1 VKNGEGRRGKGID
14 PAALAG
20 LWRETIA
27 AISGTVPG
35 VEALVPAAAVVIEFL
50 EEGWKGPPAP
60 SLVSRLLS
68 CLRDIAAD
76 GLSVSLLSSTLVHV
90 LAEDGFGPGAAA
102 LGAAVL
108 QLWQREENAA
118 MRGRAREARRQFVH
132 ERRRYLTLF
141 RSLADAAF
149 VMDSSRRIVDCNQ
162 AFCDLFSMARSS
174 VIGRECRELLGSG
187 LCERC
192 PCCTSGGNPAPF
204 HNIEACLGP
213 EKIRAADG
221 TPRRF
226 VMSGAG
232 LPLDEHGGAVVVLLQ
247 DVTEKKQA
255 EDAVARSERKY
266 RSLIENLPAVTW
278 RGLADGSLVYISPNA
293 EKLFGVPAGELAGKD
308 RFDLVH
314 PDDREWVCETY
325 RRLFGQGVPFDLRY
339 RIKTARGWRW
349 VHDRASRVCEDEDGP
364 VADGVMWDISE
375 LKEIEEE
382 LEEYRDWLEDMVD
395 ERTEELVRA
404 NERLRDEVRRRRRM
418 ARELVE
424 LTESLKRSNEE
435 LERFA
440 HAVSHDLKEPL
451 VLICAFAA
459 KLKKG
464 YFDRLDDRGRDFL
477 DRIIRAGSKLQH
489 FIDGLFALARVAS
502 RGGEFEEVELATV
515 IGEVVGDLSG
525 LIEKHGGRVEIAVE
539 HRLVGDRLQLYQ
551 LFQNILS
558 NAIKYHREG
567 VAPMVRV
574 ESELLDDRM
583 CEIRVTDNGVGFD
596 EAELSRI
603 FLPFVRLS
611 ASGNGAGIGLSTCE
625 RIVERHGGEIT
636 AQSVPGRGTTF
647 IVRLPAAG
655 RRR

>member
-1 VKNGEGRRGKGID
+1 
-14 PAALAG
+14 
-20 LWRETIA
+20 
-27 AISGTVPG
+27 
-35 VEALVPAAAVVIEFL
+35 
-50 EEGWKGPPAP
+50 
-60 SLVSRLLS
+60 
-68 CLRDIAAD
+68 
-76 GLSVSLLSSTLVHV
+76 
-90 LAEDGFGPGAAA
+90 
-102 LGAAVL
+102 
-108 QLWQREENAA
+108 
-118 MRGRAREARRQFVH
+118 MRGRAREARRQFVR

-149 VMDSSRRIVDCNQ
+149 VMDSSCRIVDCNQ
-162 AFCDLFSMARSS
+162 AFCDLFSMARGS

-192 PCCTSGGNPAPF
+192 PCGTSGGDTSF
-204 HNIEACLGP
+204 HIEACLGP

-226 VMSGAG
+226 VMYGAG
-232 LPLDEHGGAVVVLLQ
+232 LPLDEHGGGVVVLLQ

-278 RGLADGSLVYISPNA
+278 RGLADGRLVYISPNA
-293 EKLFGVPAGELAGKD
+293 EKLFGMPAGELAGKD
-308 RFDLVH
+308 RFTLVY
-314 PDDREWVCETY
+314 PGDREWVFETY
-325 RRLFGQGVPFDLRY
+325 RRLFEQGVPFDLRY

-349 VHDRASRVCEDEDGP
+349 VHDRASRVCEDEGGP

-375 LKEIEEE
+375 LKEVEEE

-477 DRIIRAGSKLQH
+477 DRIIRTGDKLQH

-502 RGGEFEEVELATV
+502 GGGDFEDVELAAV

-551 LFQNILS
+551 LFQNIIS

-574 ESELLDDRM
+574 ESELLGDRM
-583 CEIRVTDNGVGFD
+583 CEVRVIDNGVGFEED
-596 EAELSRI
+596 ELSRI
-603 FLPFVRLS
+603 FLPFVRLG
-611 ASGNGAGIGLSTCE
+611 ASGDGAGIGLSTCE

-655 RRR
+655 RGR